1 MLCSCFCVT
10 SGQTTRLIN
19 TTQTNNSVVTVCIM
33 TFDRILHL
41 CFMMSLF
48 QEVGVIILL
57 H

>member
-1 MLCSCFCVT
+1 MVCSCFCVT